1 MWSALDPAARRS
13 FRSFL
18 LLGASALL
26 ALDPGGSP
34 ARAVPSFARQTG
46 MPCTACHTAFPQ
58 LTPFGRAFKIGGYT
72 LSDGQ
77 SKLPPL
83 ALMLQGAPG
92 FTHTGADQ
100 QADDLPSGFND
111 NDNVSLNQISGFY
124 AGRLLGPYADKV
136 LPAELASWA
145 NKLGVFVQGTYD
157 GVAREAAWDNTEIR
171 FADARKAWGRNV
183 VYGLYAN
190 NNPTLQDPWNTTPA
204 WGFPFSGSNLA
215 PGPAA
220 APLIAGGLAQQVA
233 GVGGYTLLA
242 DTLYLEVGG
251 YDTLS
256 ASLQRNLG
264 VDPEGEA
271 QIDSFA
277 PYWRLAVQHGW
288 GPSTL
293 SVGTYGLQAHTFP
306 GREQSAGTDRLTDL
320 AADLEF
326 QYLGARNEV
335 TLLLNGIFERE
346 DWRASRV
353 LGLTAN
359 PGDDLWSTTA
369 TVSYLFDQTYGF
381 DVQYFR
387 TAGDTDPLLYESR
400 TGSPD
405 TSGYVLQL
413 DYLPFNKHG
422 GPEFWPMSNVKLSV
436 QYTHYS
442 KFDGSRRNFDGAG
455 RDAADNDTLYFE
467 IWLAL

>member
-1 MWSALDPAARRS
+1 MRPSVAALG
-13 FRSFL
+13 L
-18 LLGASALL
+18 LLGVA
-26 ALDPGGSP
+26 SP

-72 LSDGQ
+72 LTSGA

-83 ALMLQGAPG
+83 AVMLQGAPG
-92 FTHTGADQ
+92 FTHTRADQ
-100 QADDLPSGFND
+100 PADDVPGGFRD

-145 NKLGVFVQGTYD
+145 NKLGVFVQGTWD
-157 GVAREAAWDNTEIR
+157 GVAKEAAWDNTELR
-171 FADARKAWGRNV
+171 FADATRVWGRNV
-183 VYGLYAN
+183 VYGAYAN

-220 APLIAGGLAQQVA
+220 APLLAGGLAQQVA

-271 QIDSFA
+271 QIDQFA
-277 PYWRLAVQHGW
+277 PYWRLAVQHSW
-288 GPSTL
+288 GPSSL

-306 GREQSAGTDRLTDL
+306 QRDRSAGSDRLTDL
-320 AADLEF
+320 AADLQF
-326 QYLGARNEV
+326 QYLGAPNEV
-335 TLLLNGIFERE
+335 TLLLNSIFERA
-346 DWRASRV
+346 DWRASRT
-353 LGLTAN
+353 LGLAAN
-359 PGDDLWSTTA
+359 RGDDLWSTTA
-369 TVSYLFDQTYGF
+369 TASYLYDQTYGF

-387 TAGDTDPLLYESR
+387 TAGDADPLLYESR

-405 TSGYVLQL
+405 SSGWVLQL
-413 DYLPFNKHG
+413 DYLPFNKNG
-422 GPEFWPMSNVKLSV
+422 GPEFWPKSGVKLSL
-436 QYTHYS
+436 QYTHYTR
-442 KFDGSRRNFDGAG
+442 FDGSRRNFDGAG
-455 RDAADNDTLYFE
+455 RDAADNDTLFFE
-467 IWLAL
+467 IWWAL